1 MMKKPHST
9 TSGQALVIFAVTL
22 LVLLFFIGLAVD
34 AGSLYITYGS
44 LKRATDAAALA
55 AVNEFKRDPDLVSM
69 EGAASEVFNLMGIDY
84 SNLEVLLCDMD
95 RDNIRDTGLPPMF
108 ELRCPITPAENA
120 RKLVWVEAEQD
131 APLYFLSM
139 MGFNNLTLRTNSITE
154 AAPLDVVIVLDTSES
169 MASETCVAPASGSD
183 HETYC
188 GSDPTK
194 IYSPFSEFD
203 PSVCNAANRCY
214 PMRDAKDAAK
224 ALIDSL
230 APGYDQ
236 VAVVT
241 YDRTDNL
248 IFGLNTD
255 LVAAKIAIDNLVV
268 VHDDPPVVFN
278 IWSDWYSHPGSY
290 NPVNSEDLDGDG
302 EDTDDFVDMYGVDC
316 PFHPTNPALDPP
328 YLLNRW
334 WSTADGAPDPFGW
347 GGVPCDRDD
356 RFDSMDWNG
365 DGIWTEADHTH
376 AVDHWPTTDPDF
388 RFSGNSTCIGCGVRQ
403 GANQLRGGGRF
414 GSVWVMVF
422 LTDGAA
428 NLSDLPNPLDLNN
441 PIPVEFVNGFCG
453 GPLDEPFWTSSCFDN
468 KFNDYI
474 VDHPT
479 LPPRYCFDDD
489 TSECPPDSTPTTLS
503 PFYSVL
509 DYAMDMVDEAALTSS
524 TNVNEPLGNEMAIYA
539 IRLGSMTIGSAEY
552 FMRYMAAVG
561 DDGDRTTDPCYVSG
575 VPVAANTSCGQYYNA
590 PSGLYL
596 APIFEDIASR
606 IYIKITQ

>member
-1 MMKKPHST
+1 MMRKQHLK
-9 TSGQALVIFAVTL
+9 TSGQALVIFAVAL
-22 LVLLFFIGLAVD
+22 MVLLFFIGLAVD

-95 RDNIRDTGLPPMF
+95 RDNVRDTGLPPLF
-108 ELRCPITPAENA
+108 ELRCPNTPIEQA
-120 RKLVWVEAEQD
+120 RKLVWVEAEQE

-139 MGFNNLTLRTNSITE
+139 MGFNHLILRTNSITE

-169 MASETCVAPASGSD
+169 MASETCVAPSTPGHVA
-183 HETYC
+183 YC
-188 GSDPTK
+188 DSADK
-194 IYSPFSEFD
+194 VYSPFSEFD
-203 PSVCNAANRCY
+203 PSVCNLANRCY

-224 ALIDSL
+224 ALIDTL

-241 YDRTDNL
+241 YDRRDHL

-302 EDTDDFVDMYGVDC
+302 EDLDNFVAMYGVNC

-365 DGIWTEADHTH
+365 DGIWTQADHDI
-376 AVDHWPTTDPDF
+376 AVADWPTTDPNF
-388 RFSGNSTCIGCGVRQ
+388 RFSGNSTCIGCGIRQ
-403 GANQLRGGGRF
+403 GANQLKGGGRF

-428 NLSDLPNPLDLNN
+428 NLSDT
-441 PIPVEFVNGFCG
+441 PITNTTIPAGFKSGFCG
-453 GPLDEPFWTSSCFDN
+453 GPMGQPFWTSSCFDN
-468 KFNDYI
+468 DF
-474 VDHPT
+474 T
-479 LPPRYCFDDD
+479 PRYCFD
-489 TSECPPDSTPTTLS
+489 TNASTCPPGTIHTTLS

-509 DYAMDMVDEAALTSS
+509 DYAMDMVDDAALTSS
-524 TNVNEPLGNEMAIYA
+524 GNPNERLGNEMAIYA
-539 IRLGSMTIGSAEY
+539 IRLGSMTVGSAEA
-552 FMRYMAAVG
+552 FMRYVAAVG
-561 DDGDRTTDPCYVSG
+561 DDGDRRTDPCAT
-575 VPVAANTSCGQYYNA
+575 VAANTSCGQYYSA
-590 PSGLYL
+590 PSGNRLL
-596 APIFEDIASR
+596 PIFEDIASR